1 MPAAPPTPPPSLSY
15 ELFPPRGPAA
25 EDALLR
31 TLDALAPTAP
41 DWVSVTTGVQADRRA
56 GCLDL
61 LEHLVHHTPYRPLAH
76 VIATGS
82 TRGQLRELTAQIL
95 DLGVRGILALRGDR
109 PAGYV
114 PGPEELPF
122 ARHLVELV
130 REVEREHRAHLGAGR
145 LAVGVAAYPV
155 RHPESPSALHD
166 VEVLLAKERAG
177 ADFAITQVCQ
187 DPQDYVRLRA
197 RAEQAGVGLPLVAGI
212 LPVTSL
218 RRYERVCALAG
229 LPVDE
234 RFAHR
239 LETAESETQ
248 RRRLGV
254 ARARE
259 QALAALDAGA
269 PGLHLYTFNEH
280 PAALEL
286 LEVLDLPRPSPA
298 PRPPLGRRRPAETSR
313 GHLPSGS
320 QPLDEETLPAT
331 AADRRRRAGSPDRSH
346 HPDHTHTQD
355 TRPDSE
361 ETTVSTTDRTAEPT
375 EDRAALSTH
384 GAAACPFPAA
394 TVLGYPRI
402 GPRRELKRALERHWS
417 GDADA
422 ADLASEVTALRVRTV
437 ARLRELGLTGCSA
450 IPASFALYDQVLDV
464 IVATG
469 VVPARF
475 HDLADAEGRL
485 DREASFVLARG
496 DAARGPLEMTKW
508 FDTNYHY
515 LVPEIGPETPF
526 AANPEELKGQVYAG
540 TYSPADA
547 AALRPA
553 VVGPVTFL
561 LLAKPEDSAPAGYD
575 PLDRLE
581 DLLPVYSELIAALGR
596 TGVRWVQL
604 EEPALAADH
613 DREDLPELVERA
625 YRHLSEAR
633 AEEDPALLVTTAY
646 GDARELLPVLARTGV
661 EAVHADLASGRRG
674 LRRLTAEQLEP
685 FLAPQAPVL
694 VAGVVDG
701 RNVWRTDLPGALDLL
716 EELTEAGVRVRV
728 GTSTS
733 LLHVPHDLDAETTL
747 PDHARNRLAFADQKV
762 QEVLTLAR
770 GLAEGRKAIAE
781 ELAAAET
788 PSAEPGRGTSGAGH
802 DAGGHDAGDLGFDEA
817 VRSRAAAVG
826 PQDRRRGPGQV
837 RRDIQRERGAAA
849 GLGPVPTTTIG
860 SFPQTPEIRRARA
873 EHRAGRLSE
882 EDYRDRLREEI
893 ARVIRLQEELG
904 LDVLVHGEAERNDMV
919 QYFAEHFEGF
929 SATEHGWVQSY
940 GSRCT
945 RPSILWGDVSRKG
958 EGVRG
963 EAFTVPWI
971 TWAQSLT
978 ERPVKGML
986 TGPVTILAWSFVR
999 EDQPLAVTADQVALA
1014 LRDEVRDLEAAGIG
1028 IVQVDEPALRELL
1041 PLRREDHAAYLEWAV
1056 QAFRLA
1062 TSGVR
1067 AETQIHTHL
1076 CYSEFG
1082 EVLAAIDA
1090 LDADVTSVEAARSRM
1105 ELLAPLAESGFDR
1118 GIGPGVW
1125 DIHSP
1130 RVPSEEEIRDLLRA
1144 AARVVP
1150 ADRLWANPDC
1160 GLKTRGYPETEA
1172 ALRHLVAAAAA
1183 VRSEEAVPVG

>member
-1 MPAAPPTPPPSLSY
+1 MAPQRVVEAGHRVTCLPGPS
-15 ELFPPRGPAA
+15 AV
-25 EDALLR
+25 
-31 TLDALAPTAP
+31 TTALAL
-41 DWVSVTTGVQADRRA
+41 S
-56 GCLDL
+56 
-61 LEHLVHHTPYRPLAH
+61 
-76 VIATGS
+76 
-82 TRGQLRELTAQIL
+82 
-95 DLGVRGILALRGDR
+95 
-109 PAGYV
+109 
-114 PGPEELPF
+114 
-122 ARHLVELV
+122 
-130 REVEREHRAHLGAGR
+130 
-145 LAVGVAAYPV
+145 
-155 RHPESPSALHD
+155 
-166 VEVLLAKERAG
+166 
-177 ADFAITQVCQ
+177 
-187 DPQDYVRLRA
+187 
-197 RAEQAGVGLPLVAGI
+197 
-212 LPVTSL
+212 
-218 RRYERVCALAG
+218 G
-229 LPVDE
+229 LPVE
-234 RFAHR
+234 RFLFDGFAPRKSGARRSWLTELATERRAAVFFESPHR
-239 LETAESETQ
+239 L
-248 RRRLGV
+248 
-254 ARARE
+254 
-259 QALAALDAGA
+259 
-269 PGLHLYTFNEH
+269 
-280 PAALEL
+280 
-286 LEVLDLPRPSPA
+286 
-298 PRPPLGRRRPAETSR
+298 AET
-313 GHLPSGS
+313 L
-320 QPLDEETLPAT
+320 
-331 AADRRRRAGSPDRSH
+331 
-346 HPDHTHTQD
+346 
-355 TRPDSE
+355 
-361 ETTVSTTDRTAEPT
+361 
-375 EDRAALSTH
+375 
-384 GAAACPFPAA
+384 
-394 TVLGYPRI
+394 
-402 GPRRELKRALERHWS
+402 
-417 GDADA
+417 
-422 ADLASEVTALRVRTV
+422 
-437 ARLRELGLTGCSA
+437 
-450 IPASFALYDQVLDV
+450 
-464 IVATG
+464 
-469 VVPARF
+469 
-475 HDLADAEGRL
+475 
-485 DREASFVLARG
+485 
-496 DAARGPLEMTKW
+496 
-508 FDTNYHY
+508 
-515 LVPEIGPETPF
+515 
-526 AANPEELKGQVYAG
+526 
-540 TYSPADA
+540 ADA

-604 EEPALAADH
+604 EEPALAADQ

-625 YRHLSEAR
+625 YRVLSEAR
-633 AEEDPALLVTTAY
+633 AAEDPALLVTTAY

-685 FLAPQAPVL
+685 FLAPQAPAL

-716 EELTEAGVRVRV
+716 EELTEAGARVRV

-733 LLHVPHDLDAETTL
+733 LLHVPHDLEAETAL
-747 PDHARNRLAFADQKV
+747 PGHARNRLAFADQKV
-762 QEVLTLAR
+762 QEVLILAR
-770 GLAEGRKAIAE
+770 GLAEGREAIAE
-781 ELAAAET
+781 ELAAAEASPT
-788 PSAEPGRGTSGAGH
+788 EPGRSTP
-802 DAGGHDAGDLGFDEA
+802 DAGDPGLDAA

-826 PQDRRRGPGQV
+826 PQDRRREPGQV

-882 EDYRDRLREEI
+882 EGYRDRLREEI

-1014 LRDEVRDLEAAGIG
+1014 LRDEVRDLEDAGIG

-1130 RVPSEEEIRDLLRA
+1130 RVPAEEEIRDLLQA

-1183 VRSEEAVPVG
+1183 VRREAAARPEEAVPVA

>member
-25 EDALLR
+25 QDALLR

-61 LEHLVHHTPYRPLAH
+61 LEHLVHHTLYRPLAH

-82 TRGQLRELTAQIL
+82 TRGQLRELTARIL

-109 PAGYV
+109 PPGYV

-166 VEVLLAKERAG
+166 IEVLLAKERAG

-187 DPQDYVRLRA
+187 DPQDHVRLRA

-229 LPVDE
+229 LAVDE

-248 RRRLGV
+248 RRRVGV

-286 LEVLDLPRPSPA
+286 LEVLDLPRPSPT
-298 PRPPLGRRRPAETSR
+298 PRPPLGRRSPVETAR

-320 QPLDEETLPAT
+320 QPLDEEILPAPAT
-331 AADRRRRAGSPDRSH
+331 EKQRHPGPPDRSR
-346 HPDHTHTQD
+346 HPDHPHTRD
-355 TRPDSE
+355 TRSDAE
-361 ETTVSTTDRTAEPT
+361 ETTVSTTDRTAEHT
-375 EDRAALSTH
+375 EERAALSTH

-402 GPRRELKRALERHWS
+402 GPRRELKRALERRWS
-417 GDADA
+417 GNADA

-450 IPASFALYDQVLDV
+450 IPASFALYDQVLDA

-469 VVPARF
+469 AVPARF
-475 HDLADAEGRL
+475 HDLADEHGRL

-496 DAARGPLEMTKW
+496 VAARGPLEMTKW

-581 DLLPVYSELIAALGR
+581 DLLPVYSELIAALGC

-604 EEPALAADH
+604 EEPALAADQ

-625 YRHLSEAR
+625 YRVLSEAR
-633 AEEDPALLVTTAY
+633 AAEDPALLVTTAY

-685 FLAPQAPVL
+685 FLAPQAPAL

-716 EELTEAGVRVRV
+716 EELTEAGARVRV

-733 LLHVPHDLDAETTL
+733 LLHVPHDLEAETAL
-747 PDHARNRLAFADQKV
+747 PGHARNRLAFADQKV
-762 QEVLTLAR
+762 QEVLILAR
-770 GLAEGRKAIAE
+770 GLAEGREAIAE
-781 ELAAAET
+781 ELAAAEASPT
-788 PSAEPGRGTSGAGH
+788 EPGRSTP
-802 DAGGHDAGDLGFDEA
+802 DAGDPGLDAA

-826 PQDRRRGPGQV
+826 PQDRRREPGQV

-882 EDYRDRLREEI
+882 EGYRDRLREEI

-1014 LRDEVRDLEAAGIG
+1014 LRDEVRDLEDAGIG

-1130 RVPSEEEIRDLLRA
+1130 RVPAEEEIRDLLQA

-1183 VRSEEAVPVG
+1183 VRREAAARPEEAVPVA